1 MKVMMSF
8 ELMSSSSNYGMIQL
22 KEFVASSKK
31 ILCTLKKT
39 KKAKKYAKEKSK
51 KKKSNALAL

>member
-39 KKAKKYAKEKSK
+39 KKPKKYAKEKSK
-51 KKKSNALAL
+51 KKKI